1 MNAPTTSIGL
11 FVILG
16 VVLVPLYVMLTG
28 WFLGKPRDMRTALL
42 GTGYIVGLVAVVFA
56 AVWVLGFVL
65 SFVVGY

>member
-28 WFLGKPRDMRTALL
+28 WFLGKPRD
-42 GTGYIVGLVAVVFA
+42 IVGLVVAVFA